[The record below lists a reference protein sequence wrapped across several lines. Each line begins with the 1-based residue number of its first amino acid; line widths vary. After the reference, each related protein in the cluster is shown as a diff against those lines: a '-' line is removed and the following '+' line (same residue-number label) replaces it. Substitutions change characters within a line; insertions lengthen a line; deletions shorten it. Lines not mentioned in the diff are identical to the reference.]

1 MGTFPIHRLVRHQ
14 HLINMHVIRIW
25 DLPTRLFHW
34 LLALCVTG
42 LIATGT
48 IGGAW
53 MEWHL
58 RLGYA
63 VLALLLFRVLWGFL
77 GGRWS
82 RFASFVYS
90 PRSLLAYLRGR
101 APLEHT
107 VGHTPLGAL
116 SVFALLLV
124 LAAQVSTGLMSD
136 DEIATFGP
144 LTRFVSGDTVLAATG
159 FHKDI
164 GQYLVIGLVAL
175 HLLAIAWYRVVRR
188 QSLTRPMVSGDK
200 PLAVPIAPSRDG
212 LWDRVMAAALLGVCA
227 AFVGWLVSAGY
238 AF

>member
-1 MGTFPIHRLVRHQ
+1 MGTFPIHWLARHQ
-14 HLINMHVIRIW
+14 LLINMHVVRIW

-34 LLALCVTG
+34 LLALCVIG
-42 LIATGT
+42 LVATGT
-48 IGGAW
+48 LGGAW

-63 VLALLLFRVLWGFL
+63 ALALLLFRLLWGFL

-82 RFASFVYS
+82 RFASFAYS
-90 PRSLLAYLRGR
+90 PRSLMGYLSGR

-107 VGHTPLGAL
+107 AGHTPLGAL

-124 LAAQVSTGLMSD
+124 LATQVGTGLMSD

-164 GQYLVIGLVAL
+164 GQYLVIGLVVL
-175 HLLAIAWYRVVRR
+175 HLMAIAWYRAIRR
-188 QSLTRPMVSGDK
+188 QSLTKPMVLGDK
-200 PLAVPIAPSRDG
+200 HLPSPVAPSRDG
-212 LWDRVMAAALLGVCA
+212 LWDRVMAAVLLGVCA
-227 AFVGWLVSAGY
+227 AFVGWLVSVGY

>member
-1 MGTFPIHRLVRHQ
+1 
-14 HLINMHVIRIW
+14 MHVIRIW

-34 LLALCVTG
+34 LLAVCVVG
-42 LIATGT
+42 LVATGT
-48 IGGAW
+48 LGGAW
-53 MEWHL
+53 MAWHL

-63 VLALLLFRVLWGFL
+63 VLALLLFRLLWGFL

-90 PRSLLAYLRGR
+90 PRSLTGYLRGR

-107 VGHTPLGAL
+107 AGHTPLGAL

-124 LAAQVSTGLMSD
+124 LATQVGSGLMSD

-144 LTRFVSGDTVLAATG
+144 LTRFVSGDTVSAATG

-164 GQYLVIGLVAL
+164 GQYLVIALVVL
-175 HLLAIAWYRVVRR
+175 HLLAIVWYRIGKR
-188 QSLTRPMVSGDK
+188 QSLVRPMVLGDK
-200 PLAVPIAPSRDG
+200 QLPAPLVPSRDG
-212 LWDRVMAAALLGVCA
+212 LRDRVLAAALLGVCV
-227 AFVGWLVSAGY
+227 AFVGWLVSVGY
-238 AF
+238 AS

>member
-1 MGTFPIHRLVRHQ
+1 
-14 HLINMHVIRIW
+14 MHVIRIW

-34 LLALCVTG
+34 LLALCVIG
-42 LIATGT
+42 LVATGT
-48 IGGAW
+48 LGGAW

-63 VLALLLFRVLWGFL
+63 VLTLLLFRLVWGFL

-90 PRSLLAYLRGR
+90 PRSLLEYLRGR

-124 LAAQVSTGLMSD
+124 LATQVGTGLMSD

-164 GQYLVIGLVAL
+164 GQYLVIGLIAL
-175 HLLAIAWYRVVRR
+175 HLLAIVWYRVARR
-188 QSLTRPMVSGDK
+188 LSLTRPMVLGDK
-200 PLAVPIAPSRDG
+200 PLPAPVIPSRDG
-212 LWDRVMAAALLGVCA
+212 PWDRIMAAALLGVCA
-227 AFVGWLVSAGY
+227 AFVGWLVSVGY